1 MIMDVKQLK
10 DACNAKYAQA
20 IAGMEQGEQQSKTA
34 LALLDAAGL
43 LVEISKAD
51 FSLRAVCRER
61 AERLLSAAR
70 SLRIDG
76 DVSSVYFNLTGKRLA
91 IFPQAEKTEEKPVE
105 GLVSADGIPAGN
117 APDEKEED
125 VPAEKEKFVPVMDEE
140 DGEQLRDSEPHGES
154 EIDGDISLNEMKDL
168 LRSSDGRGRKY
179 GKESTAG
186 YRFAWDNIPKISFD
200 DVAGLDDVKE
210 AVMAKYC
217 FRSKIPNCMKAM

>member
-1 MIMDVKQLK
+1 MDVKQLK

-20 IAGMEQGEQQSKTA
+20 IAGMEQGEQISCIA
-34 LALLDAAGL
+34 RNLLDAAGL
-43 LVEISKAD
+43 LVKISEVD
-51 FSLRAVCRER
+51 FSLSAVCRER

-117 APDEKEED
+117 ASDEKEED

-140 DGEQLRDSEPHGES
+140 DTQLIAQTAVIWSTCRACHSEAC
-154 EIDGDISLNEMKDL
+154 
-168 LRSSDGRGRKY
+168 RV
-179 GKESTAG
+179 TAG

-210 AVMAKYC
+210 AVMRKVLLPLKNPELY
-217 FRSKIPNCMKAM
+217 